1 MRYLK
6 NACAQFD
13 DLADAS
19 ASAAGDLQLLEVVF
33 VNVFRQLQ
41 CLQCFD
47 AVGWAAGRA
56 FGL

>member
-6 NACAQFD
+6 NSCAQFD
-13 DLADAS
+13 DLAD

-47 AVGWAAGRA
+47 TVGWAAGRA